1 MPPCGAA
8 MFPKGFKAS
17 QVEGAE
23 AILDEAEKRG
33 TPLRHLAYILA
44 TAFHESAQ
52 TMQAVRE
59 TLATT
64 DDGAINALEKSW
76 KAGKVSWVRTSY
88 WWKDGDGKSWFGRGL
103 MQITVLSSR
112 MAYRSNCLR

>member
-1 MPPCGAA
+1 MNRTAFYAALRGGA

-17 QVEGAE
+17 QVEGTE
-23 AILDEAEKRG
+23 AILDEAERRG

-44 TAFHESAQ
+44 TAYHGSAQ

-64 DDGAINALEKSW
+64 DDGAINALEKAW
-76 KAGKVSWVRTSY
+76 KAGKLSWVRAPY
-88 WWKDGDGKSWFGRGL
+88 WRKDVDGKSWFGRGL
-103 MQITVLSSR
+103 V
-112 MAYRSNCLR
+112 